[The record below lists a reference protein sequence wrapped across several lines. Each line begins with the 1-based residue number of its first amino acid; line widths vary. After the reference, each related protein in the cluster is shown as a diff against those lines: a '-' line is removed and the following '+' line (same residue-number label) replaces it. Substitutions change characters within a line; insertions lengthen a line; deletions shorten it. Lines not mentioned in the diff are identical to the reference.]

1 MSRIGKKIITL
12 PKGVSVDVKEGT
24 VTVKGPKA
32 QLTKPIAPYV
42 TISVDGDV
50 VNVKTKEVRKK
61 LQKSASACHGLM
73 RALVA
78 NMVTGVSK
86 GFERN
91 LIVDGVGYKAEV
103 KGKTLHLNLGFSHPI
118 EYPFPDG
125 ISISV
130 NAGKSLVV
138 AIQGPDK
145 ETVGQTAAE
154 IRSYRPPDSYKGKG
168 IRYDDEVIR
177 LKAGKK

>member
-1 MSRIGKKIITL
+1 MSRIGKKKITL

-32 QLTKPIAPYV
+32 ELTKSIAPYV
-42 TISVDGDV
+42 AISVDGDV
-50 VNVKTKEVRKK
+50 VNVTRLEVRKK
-61 LQKSASACHGLM
+61 LQKPASACHGLM
-73 RALVA
+73 RAVLA

-86 GFERN
+86 GFEKN

-103 KGKTLHLNLGFSHPI
+103 KGKTLHLNLGYSHPI

-125 ISISV
+125 VSISV
-130 NAGKSLVV
+130 KTGKSLTV
-138 AIQGPDK
+138 AIQGADK
-145 ETVGQTAAE
+145 EKVGQTAAE